1 MPFPRPVVVL
11 SQCLELS
18 PCRWD
23 GERIPFPFLAR
34 LAPFVE
40 LRPVCPEVEIG
51 LGVPRDPIRIIQ
63 DGEGGKLLQPATGR
77 DLTRAMRRFAG
88 EFLGG
93 LEDADGF
100 ILKSRSPSCGIRDAK
115 LRGPGEGG
123 AVLGKGAGLFA
134 GEVLARFP
142 GLAVEDEARL
152 ANLAI
157 RERFL
162 TRLFALAAFRAV
174 REKPSAAGLARFHEA
189 NRLLLMARGRRE
201 AEALGEIAANRGGR
215 PLPEAMGAYETRLR
229 AALARPARRSSNIN
243 VLVHA
248 LGHLSPHLKK
258 QEKAFFLGTLERCRE
273 GQLPLSPAVRLLR
286 GWIARHEST
295 CLAGQTFFAPFPAGL
310 AEAGEEPALP

>member
-1 MPFPRPVVVL
+1 MPFPRPIVVL
-11 SQCLELS
+11 SQCLELA

-23 GERIPFPFLAR
+23 GERIPFGFLR
-34 LAPFVE
+34 KLEPYVE

-51 LGVPRDPIRIIQ
+51 LGVPRDPIRIVQ
-63 DGEGGKLLQPATGR
+63 VGPGEKDRKFLQPSTGR

-93 LEDADGF
+93 LGEADGF
-100 ILKSRSPSCGIRDAK
+100 ILKSRSPSCGIRDVK
-115 LRGPGEGG
+115 MYGG
-123 AVLGKGAGLFA
+123 AEDGPPLGKGAGLFA

-152 ANLAI
+152 AHPPV

-174 REKPSAAGLARFHEA
+174 REKPSAAGLARFQEA

-215 PLPEAMGAYETRLR
+215 PLPEAMEAYETRLR
-229 AALARPARRSSNIN
+229 AALARPARRASVAGI
-243 VLVHA
+243 LRRHA
-248 LGHLSPHLKK
+248 GAP
-258 QEKAFFLGTLERCRE
+258 
-273 GQLPLSPAVRLLR
+273 
-286 GWIARHEST
+286 W
-295 CLAGQTFFAPFPAGL
+295 LAGQTFFAPFPAGL
-310 AEAGEEPALP
+310 AEAGEEPDSP